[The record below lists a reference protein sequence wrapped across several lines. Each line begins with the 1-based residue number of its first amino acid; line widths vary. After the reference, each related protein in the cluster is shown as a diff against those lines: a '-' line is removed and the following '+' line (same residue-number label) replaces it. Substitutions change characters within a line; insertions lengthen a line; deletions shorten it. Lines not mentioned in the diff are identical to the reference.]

1 MTVKLELVE
10 RRMAA
15 TGGRNAR
22 REMQT
27 RIQELPVTGPALA
40 GGLAVLGGV
49 ALWQL
54 GIGFER
60 AWLRSYD
67 GPLEG
72 ETLAG
77 EPIRAAQGAET
88 AAPAASAAAERER
101 RWVKAQQQRRSP
113 RVRTS

>member
-1 MTVKLELVE
+1 
-10 RRMAA
+10 
-15 TGGRNAR
+15 
-22 REMQT
+22 MQT
-27 RIQELPVTGPALA
+27 RIQELALPGPALA

-54 GIGFER
+54 GVEFER

-72 ETLAG
+72 ETLGG
-77 EPIRAAQGAET
+77 EPILAARGAET
-88 AAPAASAAAERER
+88 AVPAAAAGAERER
-101 RWVKAQQQRRSP
+101 RWVKAQQPRRSP

>member
-1 MTVKLELVE
+1 
-10 RRMAA
+10 
-15 TGGRNAR
+15 
-22 REMQT
+22 MQT

-54 GIGFER
+54 GVEFER

-77 EPIRAAQGAET
+77 EPILAARGAEVAAS
-88 AAPAASAAAERER
+88 AAPAAAAERER
-101 RWVKAQQQRRSP
+101 RWVKAQQPRRSP

>member
-1 MTVKLELVE
+1 
-10 RRMAA
+10 
-15 TGGRNAR
+15 
-22 REMQT
+22 MQT
-27 RIQELPVTGPALA
+27 RIQELPGPALV
-40 GGLAVLGGV
+40 GGLAVIGGV

-54 GIGFER
+54 GLEFER

-77 EPIRAAQGAET
+77 EPLIAARGAD
-88 AAPAASAAAERER
+88 AGAPEALAAAARER
-101 RWVKAQQQRRSP
+101 RWVTAQHPRRSL

>member
-1 MTVKLELVE
+1 MAVKLELVDG
-10 RRMAA
+10 RMAA

-22 REMQT
+22 QEMQT
-27 RIQELPVTGPALA
+27 RIQELPGSALA

-54 GIGFER
+54 GLEFER

-77 EPIRAAQGAET
+77 EPLLAARGSEADAAQ
-88 AAPAASAAAERER
+88 AATVERER
-101 RWVKAQQQRRSP
+101 RWVKAQHPRRSL
-113 RVRTS
+113 RIRTS

>member
-1 MTVKLELVE
+1 
-10 RRMAA
+10 
-15 TGGRNAR
+15 
-22 REMQT
+22 MQT

-54 GIGFER
+54 GVEFER
-60 AWLRSYD
+60 AWLRSYQ

-77 EPIRAAQGAET
+77 EPILAARGAET
-88 AAPAASAAAERER
+88 AVPAARATAERER